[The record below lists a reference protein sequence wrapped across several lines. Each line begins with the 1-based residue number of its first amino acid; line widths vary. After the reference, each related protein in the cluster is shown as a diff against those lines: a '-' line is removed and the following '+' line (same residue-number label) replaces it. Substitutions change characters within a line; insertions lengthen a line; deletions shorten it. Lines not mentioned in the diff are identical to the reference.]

1 MEGILGTN
9 NTVGL
14 VYLSP
19 IGIGTKPFLCFEI
32 HGCVSGC
39 ILNRL
44 RPPHSLLKHPDAAQL
59 IHIPYWPIQ
68 NNGLDN

>member
-32 HGCVSGC
+32 HGCVSG
-39 ILNRL
+39 RQL
-44 RPPHSLLKHPDAAQL
+44 RTPEAVGETVSLSWALVLGAS
-59 IHIPYWPIQ
+59 
-68 NNGLDN
+68 